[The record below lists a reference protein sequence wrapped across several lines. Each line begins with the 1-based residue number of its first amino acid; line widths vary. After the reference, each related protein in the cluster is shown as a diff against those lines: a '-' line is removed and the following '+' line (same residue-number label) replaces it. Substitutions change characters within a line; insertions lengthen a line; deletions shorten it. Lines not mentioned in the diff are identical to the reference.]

1 MTGAR
6 TRRPAPPV
14 LAVRWLAN
22 LPRQFWML
30 WAGILINR
38 LGTLIEPFLGIYLIA
53 VRGFSAAEAGAVL
66 AIYALGSM
74 ASQILGG
81 WLADR
86 LGRRSAL
93 TAGMLANGAA
103 LVALGYATAAPAV
116 IAATFA
122 AGATIDTY
130 RPAAQALVADLIP
143 AAGRARAYGIIS
155 WAANLG
161 FSAAMLSG
169 GMLAQ
174 AGFRWLFWADALTC
188 AAFAAL
194 AWRTLPAA
202 PGNSADQA
210 IQTRGFAAV
219 LRDKVMAAFMLV
231 VLGQMV
237 VYQQG
242 FTTLPIAMHAAGLP
256 PRGYGLVMALNG
268 IVIVVVQPLAAT
280 WLSQRDQGLVIV
292 VGNVL
297 LGAGFAVTCL
307 ASSLLG
313 YGAAVGVWTLGEITT
328 AAAGGAVAA
337 SLAPAHLRGR
347 YLGIYGATCS
357 LGALIA
363 PIGGTELLAAGAPA
377 LWLTCGA
384 VAGVAAL
391 GQLAL
396 VPALRRGTPRQ
407 IRQGRS
413 SRPATK
419 HGLAAKP
426 GCRAIR

>member
-1 MTGAR
+1 MTRACR
-6 TRRPAPPV
+6 RRPAPR
-14 LAVRWLAN
+14 ASAGRWFGG
-22 LPRQFWML
+22 LPRLFWVL

-38 LGTLIEPFLGIYLIA
+38 LGTLVEPFLGVYLVA
-53 VRGFSAAEAGAVL
+53 VRGFSVAAAGAVL
-66 AIYALGSM
+66 AVYALGSM

-86 LGRRSAL
+86 LGRRAAL
-93 TAGMLANGAA
+93 TVGMLANGAS
-103 LVALGYATAAPAV
+103 LIALGYVTA
-116 IAATFA
+116 
-122 AGATIDTY
+122 IDMY

-143 AAGRARAYGIIS
+143 AAGRARAYGLIS

-194 AWRTLPAA
+194 AWRALPAA
-202 PGNSADQA
+202 PARAVAQA
-210 IQTRGFAAV
+210 TQPRGFADV
-219 LRDKVMAAFMLV
+219 LRDRVMAGFMLV

-242 FTTLPIAMHAAGLP
+242 FTTLPIAMHAAGLQ

-268 IVIVVVQPLAAT
+268 MVIVIVQPLAGT
-280 WLSQRDQGLVIV
+280 WLGRCDQGLVIAA
-292 VGNVL
+292 GNVL

-307 ASSLLG
+307 ASSVLG
-313 YGAAVGVWTLGEITT
+313 YGGAVGIWTLGEIAT
-328 AAAGGAVAA
+328 AAAGGAVVAD
-337 SLAPAHLRGR
+337 LAPAHLRGR
-347 YLGIYGATCS
+347 YLGLHGAVCS
-357 LGALIA
+357 LGALLA
-363 PIGGTELLAAGAPA
+363 PLGGTQLLRAGAPA

-384 VAGVAAL
+384 VAGAAAL

-396 VPALRRGTPRQ
+396 APTLRRRTRPHHRPRPPSSPTTLARAQ
-407 IRQGRS
+407 TIGVDPTGGR
-413 SRPATK
+413 
-419 HGLAAKP
+419 
-426 GCRAIR
+426 